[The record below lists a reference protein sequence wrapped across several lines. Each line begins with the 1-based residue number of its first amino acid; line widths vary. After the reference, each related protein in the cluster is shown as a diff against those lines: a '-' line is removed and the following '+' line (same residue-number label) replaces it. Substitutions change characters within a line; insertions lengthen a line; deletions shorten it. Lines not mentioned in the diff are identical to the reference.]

1 MRLLKRALRALILL
15 VGFLAALWA
24 FMPWREVGSFAMALA
39 ASRMERQGMTLTYSG
54 VEDVRGGFSV
64 KDVTLSGF
72 TRVACDSLTLRPGL
86 LASLAALAPVC
97 EVSFTKG
104 SLTMGQPMIFG
115 DGGFVV
121 TASPHEV
128 LFEGLRTDGDF
139 RIRGFMTI
147 DPDRMKIGRAE
158 AELLVPEAF
167 EDNMETLRNFLPLEK
182 EGDGRWFLRRTR
194 SEGGSA
200 S

>member
-15 VGFLAALWA
+15 AGFLAALWA

-39 ASRMERQGMTLTYSG
+39 ASRMERQGMILTYSG
-54 VEDVRGGFSV
+54 VEDAQGGFSV
-64 KDVTLSGF
+64 RDVTLSGF
-72 TRVACDSLTLRPGL
+72 TRFACDSLTLRPGL

-104 SLTMGQPMIFG
+104 SLTMGQPMTFG

-147 DPDRMKIGRAE
+147 DPGRMKIGRAE

-167 EDNMETLRNFLPLEK
+167 EENMETLRNFLPLEK
-182 EGDGRWFLRRTR
+182 EGGGRWFLRRSR
-194 SEGGSA
+194 LEGGAGS
-200 S
+200 

>member
-15 VGFLAALWA
+15 AGFLAALWA

-64 KDVTLSGF
+64 RDVTLSGF
-72 TRVACDSLTLRPGL
+72 TRFACDSLTLRPGL

-104 SLTMGQPMIFG
+104 SLTMGQPMTFG

-121 TASPHEV
+121 TASPREV

-139 RIRGFMTI
+139 RIHGFLTI
-147 DPDRMKIGRAE
+147 EPDRMKIGRAE
-158 AELLVPEAF
+158 AELLVPESF
-167 EDNMETLRNFLPLEK
+167 EENMETLRNFLPLEK
-182 EGDGRWFLRRTR
+182 EGDGRWFLRRSR
-194 SEGGSA
+194 PEGGSA

>member
-1 MRLLKRALRALILL
+1 MRLLKRALKALILL
-15 VGFLAALWA
+15 AGFLAALWA

-39 ASRMERQGMTLTYSG
+39 ASRMERQGIS
-54 VEDVRGGFSV
+54 VR
-64 KDVTLSGF
+64 DVTLSGF
-72 TRVACDSLTLRPGL
+72 TRFACDSLTLRPGL

-104 SLTMGQPMIFG
+104 SLTMGQPMTFG

-121 TASPHEV
+121 TASPREV

-139 RIRGFMTI
+139 RIHGFLTI
-147 DPDRMKIGRAE
+147 EPDRMKIGRAE

>member
-15 VGFLAALWA
+15 AGFLAALWA

-64 KDVTLSGF
+64 RDVTLSGF
-72 TRVACDSLTLRPGL
+72 TRFSCASMTLRPDL
-86 LASLAALAPVC
+86 LASLALLAPVC
-97 EVSFTKG
+97 EVAFSRG
-104 SLTMGQPMIFG
+104 SLTMGQPMAFG
-115 DGGFVV
+115 DGRFLL
-121 TASPHEV
+121 TASPTEV
-128 LFEGLRTDGDF
+128 SFEELRTDGDF
-139 RIRGFMTI
+139 RIRGFLTL
-147 DPDRMKIGRAE
+147 DLGRMKIGRAE

-167 EDNMETLRNFLPLEK
+167 EENMETLRNFLPLEK
-182 EGDGRWFLRRTR
+182 EGDGRWFLRRSR
-194 SEGGSA
+194 PEGGSA